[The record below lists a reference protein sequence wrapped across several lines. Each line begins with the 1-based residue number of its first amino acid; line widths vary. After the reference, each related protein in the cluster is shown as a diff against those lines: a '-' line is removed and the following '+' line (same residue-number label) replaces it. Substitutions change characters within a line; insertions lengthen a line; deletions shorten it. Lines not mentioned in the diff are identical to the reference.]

1 MAVGEALRRL
11 CEEIGWSYAVFW
23 KAIGA
28 ADPVHLVWEDG
39 YCGHTPCLAGS
50 EATELGCDAAV
61 DTICSLVRKSMASQV
76 HIVGEGTVGRAAF
89 TGNHQWIVRSTA
101 DDHGLSSE
109 VASEMHCQFRAGV
122 KTIAIIPVL
131 PRGVLQLGSTGVVTE
146 NTSFVMHAKK
156 LCSQLNQR
164 SSMAVSASAKS
175 TSGQLR
181 SLHGTSN
188 IHTADSSSK
197 IFSQF
202 PATREQYRHADIA
215 IASSRNLVNASWFEG
230 AQQNGR
236 TLREH
241 AVCAKPRGMFVQ
253 QVSYCDSR
261 LGSNTNTQSAAVSSG
276 LISSSLASVKQQ
288 QVSIN
293 NIGQLE
299 FGSGTDLARN
309 ALLKSLA
316 YRNPFIHE
324 NTDINLSHGRVDLS
338 HGTTGHGSY
347 DFLPG
352 GARVISANFCTS
364 ASSQVSEQGSHS
376 TSGMLLQKQPPVS
389 CNVAQSSE
397 FTMKMLS
404 QERSSFEAH
413 PPVSSEVAV
422 QACNVLNGSSQENLL
437 SRSGHMHQR
446 QNASGVND
454 PHLAVSTQGMK
465 NVDSCTLPGMPSE
478 TAHSLLLQPTWDNDL
493 FDILGPE
500 FHQLCHNVDANLV
513 SWCDAKSQSSDRD
526 APEPSRCLDS
536 SPLFS
541 SLDNDIPYSGI
552 FSLTDTDQLLDAVIS
567 NVNPGGKQSSD
578 DNASCKT
585 TLTDIPSTSHLG
597 LEELKQC
604 DSSGIPPMAIKNE
617 STQIVKQPYYFDKTE
632 DGCLSQNN
640 GAQKSQLR
648 LLIENGQNM
657 RCESVS
663 ASNSKGLDAPSKSN
677 RKRSRPGES
686 SKSRPKD
693 RQLIQDRI
701 KELREMVPN
710 GAKCSID
717 ALLEKTVK
725 HMLFLQSVT
734 KHADK
739 LKDSTESKILGS
751 ENGPVWKD
759 YFEGGAT
766 WAFDVGSQSMTCPIV
781 VEDLDRPRQMLV
793 EMICED
799 RGIFLEIADF
809 IKGLGLTILRGVM
822 EARKS
827 KIWARFTVEANR
839 DVTRMEIFLSLVRL
853 LEPNCDGSGA
863 AKNSNNVKMPL
874 GLVHQP
880 VIPAT
885 GQIQ

>member
-39 YCGHTPCLAGS
+39 YCGHTPCPAGS
-50 EATELGCDAAV
+50 EASQARATELGCSAAV
-61 DTICSLVRKSMASQV
+61 DSICSLVRKDMAEQV
-76 HIVGEGTVGRAAF
+76 HVVGEGTIGRVAF
-89 TGNHQWIVRSTA
+89 TGTHQWIIHGTA

-109 VASEMHCQFRAGV
+109 VASEMHYQFRAGI

-131 PRGVLQLGSTGVVTE
+131 PRGVLQLGSTGVVME

-164 SSMAVSASAKS
+164 SSMAVSASVKS
-175 TSGQLR
+175 TSNQSR
-181 SLHGTSN
+181 PLHGASN
-188 IHTADSSSK
+188 IQAADSS
-197 IFSQF
+197 FSQF
-202 PATREQYRHADIA
+202 PVIREQYRRADSA
-215 IASSRNLVNASWFEG
+215 TASSSKSLNASLFEA
-230 AQQNGR
+230 AQQNGL
-236 TLREH
+236 TAREH
-241 AVCAKPRGMFVQ
+241 LVYSKPNDMFVQ
-253 QVSYCDSR
+253 QPSYCVSR
-261 LGSNTNTQSAAVSSG
+261 LGSNTQSAAISSD
-276 LISSSLASVKQQ
+276 LIPSSLASVEQQ
-288 QVSIN
+288 QMLMN
-293 NIGQLE
+293 TIGQLE
-299 FGSGTDLARN
+299 FGSGTDLARS
-309 ALLKSLA
+309 ALLKSLL
-316 YRNPFIHE
+316 YRNPFMHD
-324 NTDINLSHGRVDLS
+324 TSDMKLSHGRVGLS
-338 HGTTGHGSY
+338 HGTAGHGSY
-347 DFLPG
+347 GFLPG
-352 GARVISANFCTS
+352 SAGVVSTTLCT
-364 ASSQVSEQGSHS
+364 SSQVSEQGSHS
-376 TSGMLLQKQPPVS
+376 SSGMLRQKQPPVS
-389 CNVAQSSE
+389 CNVPQSSE
-397 FTMKMLS
+397 FTMKMVR
-404 QERSSFEAH
+404 QEGRSSEGAL
-413 PPVSSEVAV
+413 PVSSQSDV
-422 QACNVLNGSSQENLL
+422 QISNCLNGISQENLL
-437 SRSGHMHQR
+437 SRSGHMHKD
-446 QNASGVND
+446 QNTNRAND
-454 PHLAVSTQGMK
+454 PHVAVSTQGVK
-465 NVDSCTLPGMPSE
+465 NMDACMLPGMPGE

-493 FDILGPE
+493 FDIFGSE
-500 FHQLCHNVDANLV
+500 FHQLGHNVDANLV
-513 SWCDAKSQSSDRD
+513 SSCDAKSHSLDRD
-526 APEPSRCLDS
+526 ATEPSICLDS
-536 SPLFS
+536 SSLFS
-541 SLDNDIPYSGI
+541 SLDNDFPCSGI
-552 FSLTDTDQLLDAVIS
+552 FSLTNTDQLLDAVIS
-567 NVNPGGKQSSD
+567 NVNPSSKQSSD

-585 TLTDIPSTSHLG
+585 ALTDIPNICHFG

-604 DSSGIPPMAIKNE
+604 DSSGIPSTVIKNE
-617 STQIVKQPYYFDKTE
+617 SAQIVKQPYYFDKTE
-632 DGCLSQNN
+632 DGCHSQNN
-640 GAQKSQLR
+640 GAQKSQIR
-648 LLIENGQNM
+648 LWIENGQNM
-657 RCESVS
+657 KCESAS

-686 SKSRPKD
+686 SKARPKD

-766 WAFDVGSQSMTCPIV
+766 WAFDVGSQSMTCPII

-863 AKNSNNVKMPL
+863 AENPGNSVNMPL

-885 GQIQ
+885 GGIQ

>member
-39 YCGHTPCLAGS
+39 YCGHTPCPAGS
-50 EATELGCDAAV
+50 EASQARAAELGCSAAV
-61 DTICSLVRKSMASQV
+61 DSICSLVRKDMAEQV
-76 HIVGEGTVGRAAF
+76 HVVGEGTIGRVAF
-89 TGNHQWIVRSTA
+89 TGSHQWIIHGTA

-109 VASEMHCQFRAGV
+109 VASEMHYQFRAGI

-131 PRGVLQLGSTGVVTE
+131 PRGVLQLGSTGVVVE

-164 SSMAVSASAKS
+164 SSMAASASVKS
-175 TSGQLR
+175 TSNQSR
-181 SLHGTSN
+181 PLHGASN
-188 IHTADSSSK
+188 IQAADNS
-197 IFSQF
+197 FSQF
-202 PATREQYRHADIA
+202 PVMREQYRRSDSAT
-215 IASSRNLVNASWFEG
+215 ASSSKSLNASLFEA
-230 AQQNGR
+230 AQQNGL
-236 TLREH
+236 TGREH
-241 AVCAKPRGMFVQ
+241 IVYGKPNDMFLQ
-253 QVSYCDSR
+253 QASYCDSR
-261 LGSNTNTQSAAVSSG
+261 LGSNTLSAAISSD
-276 LISSSLASVKQQ
+276 LVPSSLASVEQQ
-288 QVSIN
+288 QMLMN
-293 NIGQLE
+293 TIGQLE
-299 FGSGTDLARN
+299 FGSGADLARS
-309 ALLKSLA
+309 ALLKSLL
-316 YRNPFIHE
+316 YRNPFMHE
-324 NTDINLSHGRVDLS
+324 TSDMKLSHGRVGLS
-338 HGTTGHGSY
+338 QGTTGHGSY
-347 DFLPG
+347 GFLPG
-352 GARVISANFCTS
+352 SAGVVSTTLCT
-364 ASSQVSEQGSHS
+364 SSQVSEQGSHS
-376 TSGMLLQKQPPVS
+376 SSGMLRQKQPPVS
-389 CNVAQSSE
+389 CNVPQSSE
-397 FTMKMLS
+397 FTMKMVR
-404 QERSSFEAH
+404 QERSSESAL
-413 PPVSSEVAV
+413 PVSSQSDAQVSN
-422 QACNVLNGSSQENLL
+422 CLNGISQENLL
-437 SRSGHMHQR
+437 SRSGHMQKD
-446 QNASGVND
+446 QNANRAND
-454 PHLAVSTQGMK
+454 TRVAVSTQGVK
-465 NVDSCTLPGMPSE
+465 NVDGCMLPAMPSE

-493 FDILGPE
+493 FDIFGSE
-500 FHQLCHNVDANLV
+500 FHQLGHNVDANLV
-513 SWCDAKSQSSDRD
+513 SSCDAKSHSLDRD
-526 APEPSRCLDS
+526 AAEPSICLDS
-536 SPLFS
+536 SSLFS
-541 SLDNDIPYSGI
+541 SLDNDFPCSGI

-567 NVNPGGKQSSD
+567 NVNPSSKQSSD

-585 TLTDIPSTSHLG
+585 ALTDIPNISHFG

-604 DSSGIPPMAIKNE
+604 DSSGIP
-617 STQIVKQPYYFDKTE
+617 ST
-632 DGCLSQNN
+632 
-640 GAQKSQLR
+640 KSQIR
-648 LLIENGQNM
+648 LWIENGQNM
-657 RCESVS
+657 KCESAS
-663 ASNSKGLDAPSKSN
+663 ASNSKGLDTQSKSN

-686 SKSRPKD
+686 SKARPKD

-766 WAFDVGSQSMTCPIV
+766 WAFDVGSQSMTCPII

-863 AKNSNNVKMPL
+863 VENPNSVNMPL
-874 GLVHQP
+874 GLVRQP

-885 GQIQ
+885 GGIQ

>member
-1 MAVGEALRRL
+1 MAVGDALRRL
-11 CEEIGWSYAVFW
+11 CEDIGWSYAVFW

-39 YCGHTPCLAGS
+39 YCGHTPCPAGS
-50 EATELGCDAAV
+50 EASQARATELGCSAAV
-61 DTICSLVRKSMASQV
+61 DSICSLVRKDMAEQV
-76 HIVGEGTVGRAAF
+76 HVVGEGTIGRVAF
-89 TGNHQWIVRSTA
+89 TGSHQWIIHGTA

-109 VASEMHCQFRAGV
+109 VASEMHYQFRAGI

-131 PRGVLQLGSTGVVTE
+131 PRGVLQLGSTGVVME

-164 SSMAVSASAKS
+164 SSMAASASVKS
-175 TSGQLR
+175 TSNQSR
-181 SLHGTSN
+181 PLHGASN
-188 IHTADSSSK
+188 IQAADNS
-197 IFSQF
+197 FSQF
-202 PATREQYRHADIA
+202 PVIREQYRRSDSAT
-215 IASSRNLVNASWFEG
+215 ASSSKSLNASLFEA
-230 AQQNGR
+230 AQQNGL
-236 TLREH
+236 TGREH
-241 AVCAKPRGMFVQ
+241 IVYGKPNDMFVQ
-253 QVSYCDSR
+253 QASYCDSR
-261 LGSNTNTQSAAVSSG
+261 LGSNTQSAAISSD
-276 LISSSLASVKQQ
+276 LVPSSLASVEQQ
-288 QVSIN
+288 QMLMN
-293 NIGQLE
+293 TIGQLE
-299 FGSGTDLARN
+299 FGSGTDLARS
-309 ALLKSLA
+309 ALLKSLL
-316 YRNPFIHE
+316 YRNPFMHE
-324 NTDINLSHGRVDLS
+324 TSDMKLSHGRVGLS
-338 HGTTGHGSY
+338 QGTTGHGSY
-347 DFLPG
+347 GFLPG
-352 GARVISANFCTS
+352 SAGVVSTTLCT
-364 ASSQVSEQGSHS
+364 SSQVSEQGSHS
-376 TSGMLLQKQPPVS
+376 SSGMLRQKQPPVS
-389 CNVAQSSE
+389 CNVPQSSE
-397 FTMKMLS
+397 FTMKMVR
-404 QERSSFEAH
+404 QERRSSEGAL
-413 PPVSSEVAV
+413 PVSSQSDV
-422 QACNVLNGSSQENLL
+422 QVSNCLNGMSQENLL
-437 SRSGHMHQR
+437 SRSGHMQKD
-446 QNASGVND
+446 QNADRAND
-454 PHLAVSTQGMK
+454 PRVAVSTQGVK
-465 NVDSCTLPGMPSE
+465 NMDGCMLPAMPSE

-493 FDILGPE
+493 FDIFGSE
-500 FHQLCHNVDANLV
+500 FHQLGHNVDANLV
-513 SWCDAKSQSSDRD
+513 SSCDAKSHSLDRD
-526 APEPSRCLDS
+526 ATEPSICLDS
-536 SPLFS
+536 SSLFS
-541 SLDNDIPYSGI
+541 SLDNDFPCSGI

-567 NVNPGGKQSSD
+567 NVNPSSKQSSD

-585 TLTDIPSTSHLG
+585 ALTDIPNISHFG

-604 DSSGIPPMAIKNE
+604 DSSGIP
-617 STQIVKQPYYFDKTE
+617 ST
-632 DGCLSQNN
+632 
-640 GAQKSQLR
+640 KSQIR
-648 LLIENGQNM
+648 LWIENGQNM
-657 RCESVS
+657 KCESAS
-663 ASNSKGLDAPSKSN
+663 ASNSKGLDTQSKSN

-686 SKSRPKD
+686 SKARPKD

-766 WAFDVGSQSMTCPIV
+766 WAFDVGSQSMTCPII

-863 AKNSNNVKMPL
+863 AENPNSVNMPL
-874 GLVHQP
+874 GLVRQP

-885 GQIQ
+885 GGIQ

>member
-1 MAVGEALRRL
+1 MAVGDALRRL

-39 YCGHTPCLAGS
+39 YCGHTPCPAGS
-50 EATELGCDAAV
+50 EASQARAAELGCSAAV
-61 DTICSLVRKSMASQV
+61 DSICSLVRKDMAEQV
-76 HIVGEGTVGRAAF
+76 HVVGEGTVGRVAF
-89 TGNHQWIVRSTA
+89 TGSHQWIIHGTA

-109 VASEMHCQFRAGV
+109 VASEMHYQFRAGI

-131 PRGVLQLGSTGVVTE
+131 PRGVLQLGSTGVVME

-164 SSMAVSASAKS
+164 SSMASSASVKS
-175 TSGQLR
+175 TSNQSR
-181 SLHGTSN
+181 PLHGASN
-188 IHTADSSSK
+188 IQAADNS
-197 IFSQF
+197 FSQF
-202 PATREQYRHADIA
+202 PVIREQYRRSDSAT
-215 IASSRNLVNASWFEG
+215 ASSSKSLNASLFEA
-230 AQQNGR
+230 AQQNGL
-236 TLREH
+236 TGREH
-241 AVCAKPRGMFVQ
+241 IVYGKPNDMFVQ
-253 QVSYCDSR
+253 QASYCDNR
-261 LGSNTNTQSAAVSSG
+261 LGSNTQSAEISSG
-276 LISSSLASVKQQ
+276 LVPSSLASVEQQ
-288 QVSIN
+288 QMLMN
-293 NIGQLE
+293 TIGQLE
-299 FGSGTDLARN
+299 FGSGTDLARS
-309 ALLKSLA
+309 ALLKSLL
-316 YRNPFIHE
+316 YRNPFMHE
-324 NTDINLSHGRVDLS
+324 TSDMKLSHGRVGLPQ
-338 HGTTGHGSY
+338 GTAGHGSY
-347 DFLPG
+347 GFLPG
-352 GARVISANFCTS
+352 SAGVVSTTLCT
-364 ASSQVSEQGSHS
+364 SSQVSEQGSHS
-376 TSGMLLQKQPPVS
+376 SSGMLRQKQPPVS
-389 CNVAQSSE
+389 CNVPQSSE
-397 FTMKMLS
+397 FTMKMVH
-404 QERSSFEAH
+404 QERRSSEGAL
-413 PPVSSEVAV
+413 PVSSQSDV
-422 QACNVLNGSSQENLL
+422 QVSNCLNGMSQENLL
-437 SRSGHMHQR
+437 SRSGHMQKD
-446 QNASGVND
+446 QNADRAND
-454 PHLAVSTQGMK
+454 PRVAVSTQGVK
-465 NVDSCTLPGMPSE
+465 NMDGCMLPAMPSE
-478 TAHSLLLQPTWDNDL
+478 TTHSLLLQPTWDNDL
-493 FDILGPE
+493 FDIFGSE
-500 FHQLCHNVDANLV
+500 FHQLGHNVDANLV
-513 SWCDAKSQSSDRD
+513 SSCDAKSHSLDRE
-526 APEPSRCLDS
+526 ATEPSICLDS
-536 SPLFS
+536 SSLFS
-541 SLDNDIPYSGI
+541 SLDNDFPCSGI

-567 NVNPGGKQSSD
+567 NVNPSSKQSSD

-585 TLTDIPSTSHLG
+585 ALTDIPNISHFG

-604 DSSGIPPMAIKNE
+604 DSSGIP
-617 STQIVKQPYYFDKTE
+617 ST
-632 DGCLSQNN
+632 
-640 GAQKSQLR
+640 KSQIR
-648 LLIENGQNM
+648 LWIENGQNM
-657 RCESVS
+657 KCESAS
-663 ASNSKGLDAPSKSN
+663 ASNSKGLDTQSKSN

-686 SKSRPKD
+686 SKARPKD

-766 WAFDVGSQSMTCPIV
+766 WAFDVGSQSMTCPII

-863 AKNSNNVKMPL
+863 AENPNSVNMPL
-874 GLVHQP
+874 GLVRQP

-885 GQIQ
+885 GGIQ

>member
-50 EATELGCDAAV
+50 EASHTEVGCDAAV
-61 DTICSLVRKSMASQV
+61 DTICSLVRKAMASQV

-89 TGNHQWIVRSTA
+89 TGNHQWIVHRTA

-109 VASEMHCQFRAGV
+109 VASEMHCQFRAGIT
-122 KTIAIIPVL
+122 TIAIIPVL

-164 SSMAVSASAKS
+164 SSMAVSASVKS
-175 TSGQLR
+175 TLSQSR
-181 SLHGTSN
+181 PLHGTSN
-188 IHTADSSSK
+188 IHTADNSSK
-197 IFSQF
+197 VFSKF
-202 PATREQYRHADIA
+202 PSAREQYRHADIA
-215 IASSRNLVNASWFEG
+215 IASSSSSLDASWFEA

-241 AVCAKPRGMFVQ
+241 IVCTKPNGLFGQ

-261 LGSNTNTQSAAVSSG
+261 LGSNTQSAAISSG

-288 QVSIN
+288 QVSMN

-299 FGSGTDLARN
+299 FDSGTDLARN
-309 ALLKSLA
+309 ALLKSLV
-316 YRNPFIHE
+316 YQNPFIHE
-324 NTDINLSHGRVDLS
+324 TTNVSLSHGRVDVS

-352 GARVISANFCTS
+352 GARVGSVNLCTS

-376 TSGMLLQKQPPVS
+376 TSGMLLRKQAPVS
-389 CNVAQSSE
+389 CKVPQSSE
-397 FTMKMLS
+397 FTMKMVS

-413 PPVSSEVAV
+413 PPVSSEVDV
-422 QACNVLNGSSQENLL
+422 QASNALNGISQENLL

-446 QNASGVND
+446 QNVSRVND
-454 PHLAVSTQGMK
+454 PHPVSTQGMK
-465 NVDSCTLPGMPSE
+465 NVDSCTLPDMPSE

-500 FHQLCHNVDANLV
+500 FHQLCHNLDDNLV
-513 SWCDAKSQSSDRD
+513 PWLDTKSQSSDRD
-526 APEPSRCLDS
+526 AAEPSICLDS
-536 SPLFS
+536 FPLFS
-541 SLDNDIPYSGI
+541 SLDNDIHYSGI

-597 LEELKQC
+597 SKELKQC
-604 DSSGIPPMAIKNE
+604 DSSGIPPTVIKNE
-617 STQIVKQPYYFDKTE
+617 STQIVKQPYYFDRTE

-640 GAQKSQLR
+640 GAQKSQIR
-648 LLIENGQNM
+648 LWIENGQNM
-657 RCESVS
+657 KCESAS

-725 HMLFLQSVT
+725 HMLFLQSMT

-739 LKDSTESKILGS
+739 LKDSTESKILGT

-863 AKNSNNVKMPL
+863 AENSNNLKMPL
-874 GLVHQP
+874 GLVRQP

-885 GQIQ
+885 GRIQ